1 VTSLRHIAG
10 VGPSFYD
17 PVTGKVTC
25 GTPDHP
31 IAGTA
36 PGNCVPWNPIYPA
49 GQTATGSLAIRTAG
63 QPVPGIPLHGS
74 YQGSRL
80 LANVSGSVFALPAGD
95 LAIAAGYEHRNESG
109 SFYPDAL
116 QIANLSTS
124 LPGGPTSGKY
134 KVDEYYV
141 EVDVPVLKDLPLARE
156 LSFNVAGRY
165 SKYDTFGDTTNG
177 KFSLT
182 WKPIDDLLV
191 RANYAQ
197 GFRAPS
203 ISDLYGG
210 ISGTFPYYTDPCD
223 TNFGAAADNWPC
235 SRVARAD
242 FGGQPATPA
251 NFRQPCQGGSRVT
264 APVAERRQP
273 LCWFEPRSAAGNG
286 RPARPLAWS
295 TARAGFPVSI

>member
-1 VTSLRHIAG
+1 
-10 VGPSFYD
+10 
-17 PVTGKVTC
+17 
-25 GTPDHP
+25 
-31 IAGTA
+31 
-36 PGNCVPWNPIYPA
+36 VPWNYLIPA
-49 GQTATGSLAIRTAG
+49 GQTAPGGLTGNSDLQTYLFPYYHSTGRTKE
-63 QPVPGIPLHGS
+63 VDYS
-74 YQGSRL
+74 
-80 LANVSGSVFALPAGD
+80 ANVSGSVFALPAGD

-116 QIANLSTS
+116 QVASLSTN

-223 TNFGAAADNWPC
+223 TTFGAAVDNLTVLG
-235 SRVARAD
+235 VARAD
-242 FGGQPATPA
+242 LRVRTPRRPISVSRARVAARAPARTRRVLSTCSLVRP
-251 NFRQPCQGGSRVT
+251 RLCSRK
-264 APVAERRQP
+264 R
-273 LCWFEPRSAAGNG
+273 
-286 RPARPLAWS
+286 RPARPPAWS

>member
-1 VTSLRHIAG
+1 
-10 VGPSFYD
+10 
-17 PVTGKVTC
+17 
-25 GTPDHP
+25 
-31 IAGTA
+31 
-36 PGNCVPWNPIYPA
+36 
-49 GQTATGSLAIRTAG
+49 
-63 QPVPGIPLHGS
+63 
-74 YQGSRL
+74 
-80 LANVSGSVFALPAGD
+80 VFALPAGD

-223 TNFGAAADNWPC
+223 QLRRRGGQLA
-235 SRVARAD
+235 VLARCTSG

-286 RPARPLAWS
+286 DQQDRWPGLQPELDFRSRSEPRL
-295 TARAGFPVSI
+295 VSHPHQERDLRRTR

>member
-1 VTSLRHIAG
+1 
-10 VGPSFYD
+10 
-17 PVTGKVTC
+17 
-25 GTPDHP
+25 
-31 IAGTA
+31 
-36 PGNCVPWNPIYPA
+36 
-49 GQTATGSLAIRTAG
+49 
-63 QPVPGIPLHGS
+63 
-74 YQGSRL
+74 
-80 LANVSGSVFALPAGD
+80 VFALPAGD
-95 LAIAAGYEHRNESG
+95 LAIAMGYEHRNESG

-223 TNFGAAADNWPC
+223 TNFGAAADNLA
-235 SRVARAD
+235 VLRALHER
-242 FGGQPATPA
+242 FRWSAGHAGQLPSA
-251 NFRQPCQGGSRVT
+251 CQGGSSCDG
-264 APVAERRQP
+264 PGRRAASTCS
-273 LCWFEPRSAAGNG
+273 LVRTRSAAGNG